1 MNGSTTQKALQ
12 KLLRNK
18 TSGGDAHAVDTLE
31 RILKWKIR
39 KLKSAYGIDGIS
51 RWDQYLRGYQF
62 QMGSILGGDDEF
74 SSLLLPLPSAAYQLG
89 QKTECIGAAG
99 QAICA
104 VSCPKA
110 IIFKN
115 PFNGKIE
122 SWSKL
127 KFVYGRK
134 NGPHGSSSKNKNK
147 SIFLKGVREEPLI
160 TDAFHKPFGILKDC
174 KTLFLYMNFRSS
186 IGRIKNGDKE
196 TSWLC
201 VQCDRMKR
209 EKGSGYQIVV
219 HGYPCSREEVEK
231 EFSNYPLLRGK
242 II

>member
-1 MNGSTTQKALQ
+1 MNGCTTQKALQ

-18 TSGGDAHAVDTLE
+18 TSGGDAQAVATLE

-39 KLKSAYGIDGIS
+39 KLKSAYGIDGIY

-62 QMGSILGGDDEF
+62 QMHSILNGNDEF
-74 SSLLLPLPSAAYQLG
+74 SSLLLPLPTAAYQLG
-89 QKTECIGAAG
+89 QQTECIGAAG
-99 QAICA
+99 RVICA
-104 VSCPKA
+104 VSSQKA

-127 KFVYGRK
+127 KFVYGRI

-160 TDAFHKPFGILKDC
+160 IAAFQKPFGILKDS
-174 KTLFLYMNFRSS
+174 KTLFLYTKFSSS
-186 IGRIKNGDKE
+186 IGRIKNRNEK
-196 TSWLC
+196 TSWIC
-201 VQCDRMKR
+201 VQCDRVKR
-209 EKGSGYQIVV
+209 EKGTGYHVVV

-231 EFSNYPLLRGK
+231 EFSGYGLLRGK